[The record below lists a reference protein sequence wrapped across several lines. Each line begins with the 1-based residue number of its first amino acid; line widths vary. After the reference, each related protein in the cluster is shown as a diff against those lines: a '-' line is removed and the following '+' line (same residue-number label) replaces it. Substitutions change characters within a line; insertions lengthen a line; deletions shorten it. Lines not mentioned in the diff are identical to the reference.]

1 MKTFLNNG
9 SMPRIAVIG
18 GGPAGAVAALQLR
31 RYGFDPVLFERN
43 RIGGL
48 ALNANRIDN
57 YLGFPDGISG
67 PKLAGLISEQLKRHA
82 AKIVRHEVSMLDHSR
97 DRFILETSR
106 RERYFFDIVVAAS
119 GTYPRRMDKTLF
131 HGDDSRVIYE
141 VYPLRR
147 ISGKTIAVIGAG
159 DAAFDYALS
168 LQKRNYVYILS
179 RSARAKCLPA
189 LWRSAM
195 QSRRVVYMGGVRI
208 MKIDIN
214 KNRVFIRL
222 RQFNDLIKV
231 NYIVAALGRQPDL
244 AYMKPRLLVLK
255 KQLLRKKLLF
265 IVGDAKNGR
274 YRQIAIATG
283 NGLRAAMEI
292 NNKWTT
298 MRRQRNWRV

>member
-1 MKTFLNNG
+1 
-9 SMPRIAVIG
+9 MPRIAVIG

-31 RYGFDPVLFERN
+31 RHGFDPVLFERN

-67 PKLAGLISEQLKRHA
+67 LKLAGLISEQLRRHA
-82 AKIVRHEVSMLDHSR
+82 VKFVRDEVSMLDHSR

-106 RERYFFDIVVAAS
+106 RRYFFDIVVAAS
-119 GTYPRRMDKTLF
+119 GTYPRRMDKALF
-131 HGDDSRVIYE
+131 HGDDSRVIYG
-141 VYPLRR
+141 VHPLRH
-147 ISGKTIAVIGAG
+147 ISGRTVAVIGAG

-168 LQKRNYVYILS
+168 LQKRNNVYILS

-189 LWRSAM
+189 LWQAAL
-195 QSRRVVYMGGVRI
+195 QSRRVVYLGGVCI

-214 KNRVFIRL
+214 KTRVLIRL
-222 RQFNDLIKV
+222 RHFNDLIKV
-231 NYIVAALGRQPDL
+231 NYIVAALGRLPDL

-255 KQLLRKKLLF
+255 KQLIRKKVLYV
-265 IVGDAKNGR
+265 VGDAKNGR

-298 MRRQRNWRV
+298 MRRQRDRRV